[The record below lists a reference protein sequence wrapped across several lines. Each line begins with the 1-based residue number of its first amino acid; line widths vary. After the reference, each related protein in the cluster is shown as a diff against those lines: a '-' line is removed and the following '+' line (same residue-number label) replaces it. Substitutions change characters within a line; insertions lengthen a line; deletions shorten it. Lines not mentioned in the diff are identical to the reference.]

1 MFYRKCSK
9 RRKMKVILC
18 GTVMYVLTMWL
29 IGESELRI
37 FNTGKKQVLP
47 SKPGLLPAPKY
58 GTGESV
64 VKIQTYS
71 PSIQTCSLSILSLSG
86 QRILRNMEICWDDLT
101 PRDYFTG
108 SWTKTQFW
116 MAAMLDEGTMK
127 IHIFSQRREFV
138 FFLPSNMAAMQTLQ
152 GCWKNSRKIKSRG
165 KGPFRCVLCIQ
176 GYVNVN
182 KHAQSVRVLLTSLT
196 SRVSTPLFR
205 RKLRL
210 SSALPSMK
218 D

>member
-18 GTVMYVLTMWL
+18 GTVMYILTMWL
-29 IGESELRI
+29 IGGSELRI

-71 PSIQTCSLSILSLSG
+71 LSIQTCSLSILSLSG
-86 QRILRNMEICWDDLT
+86 QRILRNMEICCDDLT

-116 MAAMLDEGTMK
+116 MAAMFDDRNNENTYFFPRGENLY
-127 IHIFSQRREFV
+127 FSCYPTWPPCKPSRDVGRTQEPRKRSVPLRVMYPGLRQCEQARAMYALLSLV
-138 FFLPSNMAAMQTLQ
+138 WQVAFLLLFSGESFWALLYHR
-152 GCWKNSRKIKSRG
+152 WKT
-165 KGPFRCVLCIQ
+165 KG
-176 GYVNVN
+176 
-182 KHAQSVRVLLTSLT
+182 
-196 SRVSTPLFR
+196 
-205 RKLRL
+205 
-210 SSALPSMK
+210 
-218 D
+218 

>member
-86 QRILRNMEICWDDLT
+86 QRILRNMEICCDDLT

-116 MAAMLDEGTMK
+116 MAAMFDDRNNENTYFFPEER
-127 IHIFSQRREFV
+127 ICIFLAIQHGRHAN
-138 FFLPSNMAAMQTLQ
+138 PSGMLEELK
-152 GCWKNSRKIKSRG
+152 KNQEPRKR
-165 KGPFRCVLCIQ
+165 
-176 GYVNVN
+176 
-182 KHAQSVRVLLTSLT
+182 SVPLRVMY
-196 SRVSTPLFR
+196 PG
-205 RKLRL
+205 LRQCE
-210 SSALPSMK
+210 
-218 D
+218 